1 MALFSAV
8 IPSFHKEHATPSS
21 DVDFVTAKPT
31 GAQACVGVRVN
42 DVTSGTS
49 LGLKMAG
56 VTVAY
61 DNCAVGEEIAGN
73 FTGTVAASTTVDS
86 IIAYY
91 V

>member
-21 DVDFVTAKPT
+21 DVNFLTSKPT
-31 GAQACVGVRVN
+31 GASAVVGIRIN
-42 DVTSGTS
+42 DVSSGTT
-49 LGLKMAG
+49 LELKMGGAD
-56 VTVAY
+56 VEY

-73 FTGTVAASTTVDS
+73 FTGTTAAGTTVDS
-86 IIAYY
+86 IIVYY